1 MTLAAGRRAPYREN
15 GTAILQRKL
24 LRGGANMIE
33 TNIQI
38 LPGNDDHRFYHALTF
53 YPVTAYERIAAQF
66 ISNIHLGILL
76 LDQNRKVVEMNQA
89 ASRFL
94 GIERRKVLHRS
105 LEEWIPLLPLAQP
118 QFTSLLIE
126 RCIERKQIEMSWEV
140 GELTQHLSITVNPV
154 TDHKQSFA
162 GVYVV
167 IQDITELCELRQQ
180 VRQDDRLVILGQIAA
195 ATAHEIRNPLTSI
208 KGFLQM
214 IGDRL
219 REKKQQKERSY
230 IDLMLKEISRINNL
244 IGEFLLLS
252 RPRHARL
259 GSVSLTR
266 ILKEI
271 LPIIKNEAILHNVDL
286 KIERRLSSLP
296 LVLADGELLKQV
308 FLNLCKNAIEA
319 MGEGGELTIRFRIE
333 ELARKL
339 VVHIIDAGPGISGQ
353 MMGKIFEPFFT
364 TKENGTGLGL
374 SVCRQIIHEIGGLI
388 EVSSCNMGTTF
399 RVHLP
404 LAQY

>member
-1 MTLAAGRRAPYREN
+1 
-15 GTAILQRKL
+15 
-24 LRGGANMIE
+24 MIE
-33 TNIQI
+33 TNIQM
-38 LPGNDDHRFYHALTF
+38 LARNDDHRSYPTLTF
-53 YPVTAYERIAAQF
+53 YPTTAYERIAAQF
-66 ISNIHLGILL
+66 ISNIHLGILW
-76 LDQNRKVVEMNQA
+76 LDQTRKVVEMNQA

-94 GIERRKVLHRS
+94 GIERRKVLQRP
-105 LEEWIPLLPLAQP
+105 LEEWIPLLPLEQP
-118 QFTSLLIE
+118 QFTSLLLE

-140 GELTQHLSITVNPV
+140 GGLTRHLSITVNPV
-154 TDHKQSFA
+154 TEKKKNFA
-162 GVYVV
+162 GLYVMM
-167 IQDITELCELRQQ
+167 QDITELCELRQQ

-219 REKKQQKERSY
+219 REKRQQKERSY
-230 IDLMLKEISRINNL
+230 IDLMLKEIGRINNL

-259 GSVSLTR
+259 SSVSLTR

-271 LPIIKNEAILHNVDL
+271 LPIIKNEAILHNVDV
-286 KIERRLSSLP
+286 KIERKLSSLP
-296 LVLADGELLKQV
+296 RVMADGELLKQV

-333 ELARKL
+333 ALANKL
-339 VVHIIDAGPGISGQ
+339 VVHIIDAGPGICGQ
-353 MMGKIFEPFFT
+353 MIGKIFEPFFT
-364 TKENGTGLGL
+364 TKEQGTGLGL
-374 SVCRQIIHEIGGLI
+374 SICRQILHVIGGLI
-388 EVSSCNMGTTF
+388 EVSSGDRGTTF